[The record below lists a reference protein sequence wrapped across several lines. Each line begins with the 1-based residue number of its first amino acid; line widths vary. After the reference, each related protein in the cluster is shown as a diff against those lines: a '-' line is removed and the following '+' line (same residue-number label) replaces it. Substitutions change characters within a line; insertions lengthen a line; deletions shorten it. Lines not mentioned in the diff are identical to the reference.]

1 MKKYD
6 TITLK
11 SFETA
16 IFEKGQVCKMSS
28 VKELAL
34 LVAGIDEEYQNG
46 VIDGIAACA
55 RDNNA
60 NVSCFAA
67 FGGIIS
73 RRGYDIGEYNIYTL
87 ANFDRFDGILLM
99 INTISDPEQKASLV
113 ERVRVSG
120 LPVAVFDCADYPDF
134 YNITIDNIT
143 AMEELVRHVIVKHG
157 ARRLEYISGP
167 DSNPEARDRLA
178 AFRRVCV
185 ENGITVTDDCI
196 HHGEF
201 RSIDGIRTAEKILA
215 SGRALPDA
223 LICANDAMALTA
235 IGEFTQHGIR
245 IPEDMIVT
253 GFDNTYNASHHS
265 PALSTVG
272 RPLSQAGYKACET
285 VLRLIDGKK
294 CDRVQ
299 RLDASAIFSESCGCV
314 NPNAEDF
321 AAYKKSSYRLIDS
334 CRSDINLLNRL
345 NSELAEAES
354 ETESMSIIA
363 GFLGDMD
370 CERCCICMCDGWDNA
385 WQDGEQLITGYAE
398 KMHAPLIWDKGEVRY
413 FGSFDTSQMNPVP
426 HEGGGNISYFLP
438 LHFRER
444 CLGYFVATNGD
455 FPTKSML
462 CHSVLMNISN
472 SLENVRKV
480 ISLNFAIKELDRLYV
495 NDPLC
500 GIYNRNGFIRAA
512 DAKFRSCRSRGEK
525 VLISFIDMDGLKKVN
540 DDFGHNE
547 GDFALQRLASTIVDC
562 CRDGWI
568 CARFGGDEFIILGP
582 NVKDEDAAALDDA
595 FVKRLAQIN
604 KLIAKPYEIQ
614 ASIGTIVSDIE
625 ETTTLFGM
633 ITQADEL
640 MYEQKKKK
648 PSRYIRR

>member
-1 MKKYD
+1 
-6 TITLK
+6 
-11 SFETA
+11 
-16 IFEKGQVCKMSS
+16 MSP

-46 VIDGIAACA
+46 VIDGITACA
-55 RDNNA
+55 RKNNA
-60 NVSCFAA
+60 NISCFAA

-73 RRGYDIGEYNIYTL
+73 RRGYDVGEYNIFNL

-99 INTISDPEQKASLV
+99 LNTISDPEQKKAIV
-113 ERVRVSG
+113 DRARASG
-120 LPVAVFDCADYPDF
+120 LPVVVFDCADYPDF
-134 YNITIDNIT
+134 YNVTIDNT
-143 AMEELVRHVIVKHG
+143 SAMEELVRHVITVHG
-157 ARRLEYISGP
+157 ARRLEYIAGP
-167 DSNPEARDRLA
+167 DSNPEARDRLT
-178 AFRRVCV
+178 AFKRVCG
-185 ENGITVTDDCI
+185 EFGITVTDDCI
-196 HHGEF
+196 HYGEF
-201 RSIDGIRTAEKILA
+201 RSIDGIRAAERIIA
-215 SGRALPDA
+215 SGRPLPDA

-235 IGEFTQHGIR
+235 IGEFTRHGIK
-245 IPEDMIVT
+245 IPEEMIVT
-253 GFDNTYNASHHS
+253 GFDNTYNARHHF
-265 PALSTVG
+265 PPLTTVE

-285 VLRLIDGKK
+285 VLALIDGAE
-294 CDRVQ
+294 CEHTQ
-299 RLDASAIFSESCGCV
+299 RLDASPVIAESCGCY
-314 NPNAEDF
+314 NESAEDPIT
-321 AAYKKSSYRLIDS
+321 YKKSTYRLINDA
-334 CRSDINLLNRL
+334 RSDINLLNRL

-363 GFLGDMD
+363 DFLGDMD
-370 CERCCICMCDGWDNA
+370 CEQCCICMCDGWDNT
-385 WQDGEQLITGYAE
+385 WQEGEELITGYAE

-426 HEGGGNISYFLP
+426 HEGGGNISFFLP

-472 SLENVRKV
+472 SLENIRKL
-480 ISLNFAIKELDRLYV
+480 ISLNSAIKELDRLYV

-500 GIYNRNGFIRAA
+500 GIYNRNGFIRTA
-512 DAKFRSCRSRGEK
+512 DAKFRACRSRGEK
-525 VLISFIDMDGLKKVN
+525 VLISFIDMDGLKRVN
-540 DDFGHNE
+540 DEFGHKE

-562 CRDGWI
+562 CREGWI
-568 CARFGGDEFIILGP
+568 CARFGGDEFIIMGP
-582 NVKDEDAAALDDA
+582 NASDEDAAALDEA

-614 ASIGTIVSDIE
+614 ASIGTVVSDIGGVE
-625 ETTTLFGM
+625 TLFSL
-633 ITQADEL
+633 ITKADEL